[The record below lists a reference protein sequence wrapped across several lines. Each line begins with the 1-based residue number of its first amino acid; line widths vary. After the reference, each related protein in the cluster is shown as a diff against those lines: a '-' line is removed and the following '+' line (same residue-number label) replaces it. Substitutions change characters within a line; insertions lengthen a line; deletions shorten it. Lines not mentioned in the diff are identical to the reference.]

1 MKKRVSC
8 ISQIL
13 VVAFFTLMLVIDF
26 FPNIGITSSI
36 GTIGVI
42 IFIAL
47 AVITRHK
54 GEPEYKSS
62 KQEFIFTL
70 FGGIYIFSIL
80 LILTLLGGVSQAG
93 IGLNNPILWGLY
105 TLGLLVSYTK
115 YKKELKSRNDS

>member
-1 MKKRVSC
+1 MKTRVSC

-70 FGGIYIFSIL
+70 FGGIYIFSLL